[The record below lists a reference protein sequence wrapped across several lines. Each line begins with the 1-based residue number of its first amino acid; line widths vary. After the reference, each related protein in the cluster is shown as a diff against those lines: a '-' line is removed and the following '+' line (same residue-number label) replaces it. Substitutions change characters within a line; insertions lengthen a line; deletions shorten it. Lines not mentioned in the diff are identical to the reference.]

1 MQEEARQPWV
11 NRTFASVVILACIP
25 QKALLILWALCT
37 SICCPLI
44 VAVIP
49 GISYYRV
56 LSQNEVE
63 KDFLRKCGLAFAGV
77 GMLAIPLFVTLTTK
91 NIFMLTLPS

>member
-1 MQEEARQPWV
+1 MSEEQRLPWV
-11 NRTFASVVILACIP
+11 NVTFASVVVVACIP
-25 QKALLILWALCT
+25 QKALLLIWALST

-49 GISYYRV
+49 GLFYYRV
-56 LSQNEVE
+56 LKQNEVE
-63 KDFLRKCGLAFAGV
+63 KDVLRKCGLVFAGV

-91 NIFMLTLPS
+91 NIFMETLPT